1 MNIVK
6 IVEEE
11 YAAYAAEVA
20 ASAAYMGREPH
31 VINSFELMNN
41 AVNLAYFCRKV
52 FQSYGVVRYS
62 HLRQIDLRIDGIL
75 SAWAEMTAYGPAEFK
90 VRLEEFR
97 SLVLD
102 SIKE

>member
-1 MNIVK
+1 MNIIE
-6 IVEEE
+6 IVAEE
-11 YAAYAAEVA
+11 YAAYAAENA

-41 AVNLAYFCRKV
+41 AINLEYFCKKIL
-52 FQSYGVVRYS
+52 QTYGVARYS
-62 HLRQIDLRIDGIL
+62 HAKQIDLRIDGVL